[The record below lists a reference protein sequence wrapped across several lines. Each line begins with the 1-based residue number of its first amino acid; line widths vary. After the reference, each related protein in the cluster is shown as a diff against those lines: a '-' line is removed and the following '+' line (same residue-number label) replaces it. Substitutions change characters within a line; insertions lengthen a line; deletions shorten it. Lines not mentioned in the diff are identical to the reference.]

1 MKGRGRAKTTTV
13 GSRIKGGLKREK
25 KIPGRKEETSFHS
38 GPFLLPHVFLCLW
51 RKEGWGRDE
60 EAFKRSLPSSS
71 VISCNLINVKSVACE
86 FLS

>member
-60 EAFKRSLPSSS
+60 QAFKRSLPSSS